1 MRLVRA
7 QDFKLIQS
15 GVDWVCDRIWDYLV
29 GKFLKTINASRAVVS
44 AITTIMSLDAMMVIR
59 LLLSHYGLG
68 YILKWIWWIG
78 FL

>member
-7 QDFKLIQS
+7 QDFKLIET
-15 GVDWVCDRIWDYLV
+15 GIDWTIGKIQDYLV
-29 GKFLKTINASRAVVS
+29 RRFLQTMNASRAIVS

-59 LLLSHYGLG
+59 ILLSHYGLG
-68 YILKWIWWIG
+68 YVLKWIWWIG